1 MAAKYGVTVLFQ
13 PLWRKMVERL
23 FVYGTLRPG
32 HPNEHILAPLGG
44 TFEPATVR
52 GNLHQKGWGAAMG
65 YAAIELNENGD
76 EVEGDVF
83 TSENLAA
90 HWQSLDD
97 FEGDGFK
104 RVLTKVTLKNGTTLD
119 AYIYTLNTR

>member
-1 MAAKYGVTVLFQ
+1 MI
-13 PLWRKMVERL
+13 ERL

-32 HPNEHILAPLGG
+32 HPNEHILAAVGG

-52 GNLHQKGWGAAMG
+52 GHLHRKGWGAAMG

-97 FEGDGFK
+97 FEGDSYK
-104 RVLTKVTLKNGTTLD
+104 RVLTTVTLKNGTTLD
-119 AYIYTLNTR
+119 AHIYTLNTSLADAEG